1 MALSSSACDHDNV
14 TTSIGTL
21 HEGALH
27 KALKQW
33 LARPGDLFEHAV
45 DGYIVDVVR
54 DDLLIEIQTGGFAPL
69 QKKLTKLLET
79 HRVRLVA
86 PLARTTVIER
96 IDGNGVR
103 LSRRKSPKQGRIEHI
118 FEKLV
123 SVPSL
128 IGHKNLEIE
137 VIEIVEAERRV
148 HQEGRVRRRKG
159 WVIVGRDLVDVVERN
174 LIRGAADLA
183 ALLPALLPAQF
194 STADLAQQSKLPRS
208 IAQQML
214 YCLHIAEAVERVGK
228 TGNAHLYRRL
238 L

>member
-1 MALSSSACDHDNV
+1 MAPPSSTRHDGRV
-14 TTSIGTL
+14 TTGIGTL

-45 DGYIVDVVR
+45 DGYVVDVVR
-54 DDLLIEIQTGGFAPL
+54 DGLLIEIQTGGFAPL
-69 QKKLTKLLET
+69 QKKLTKLLEA

-86 PLARTTVIER
+86 PLARTKVIER
-96 IDGNGVR
+96 VDENGVR
-103 LSRRKSPKQGRIEHI
+103 LSRRRSPRQGRIEEI

-123 SVPSL
+123 SVPAL
-128 IGHKNLEIE
+128 IGHRNFEIE
-137 VIEIVEAERRV
+137 VIEIVEAERRA
-148 HQEGRVRRRKG
+148 HQAGRARRRKG
-159 WVIVGRDLVDVVERN
+159 WVVVGRDLVDVVERN

-183 ALLPALLPAQF
+183 ALLPASLAPQF
-194 STADLAQQSKLPRS
+194 STADLARHAALPRPT
-208 IAQQML
+208 AQQML
-214 YCLHIAEAVERVGK
+214 YCLHIAHAVERVGK

>member
-1 MALSSSACDHDNV
+1 MTNG
-14 TTSIGTL
+14 IGTL

-27 KALKQW
+27 KGLKQW

-45 DGYIVDVVR
+45 DGFVVDVVR
-54 DDLLIEIQTGGFAPL
+54 GPLLIEIQTGGFAPL

-96 IDGNGVR
+96 VDEHGVR
-103 LSRRKSPKQGRIEHI
+103 LSRRRSPKQGRIEEI

-148 HQEGRVRRRKG
+148 HQPGRARRRKG
-159 WVIVGRDLVDVVERN
+159 WVVVGRDLVDVVERN

-183 ALLPALLPAQF
+183 ALLPPSLSESF
-194 STADLAQQSKLPRS
+194 STADVADRAALPRS
-208 IAQQML
+208 TAQQML
-214 YCLHIAEAVERVGK
+214 YCLHIANAVERVGK
-228 TGNAHLYRRL
+228 AGNAHLYRRL